1 MTYENR
7 IRQLERLHQ
16 DIDNKIDVMEKNHPG
31 VQETLLHDLKKQRL
45 TYRDELSR
53 LRRQQYEQSQI
64 VDFDDDR

>member
-31 VQETLLHDLKKQRL
+31 VQETLLNDLKKQRL
-45 TYRDELSR
+45 AYRDELSR
-53 LRRQQYEQSQI
+53 LRRQQYEQSQT